1 MKGKFLVL
9 GGMVLG
15 LALAAVMVF
24 IGLAAPAAFAQGPV
38 GTPAPRGPGY
48 GGMMGGGFG
57 GMMGGYGPMM
67 GGTLGGPANS
77 LVAVAA
83 KTIGIEQADLIK
95 ALNAGQTIAH
105 VAKSKGVATDK
116 IVDAFVAPRVE
127 WLATAVKDG
136 RLTQAQADANLAA
149 MKANTASRLTSKF
162 TPGNGPAFMDGDND
176 GVCDYMENGTRP
188 AGAFGGMRGRWN
200 R

>member
-1 MKGKFLVL
+1 MKSKVLVL
-9 GGMVLG
+9 SGMVLG

-24 IGLAAPAAFAQGPV
+24 VGLAAPAAFAQGPV

-48 GGMMGGGFG
+48 GGMMGGG
-57 GMMGGYGPMM
+57 YGPMM
-67 GGTLGGPANS
+67 GGNFGGPANS

-83 KTIGIEQADLIK
+83 KAIGIEQADLVK
-95 ALNAGQTIAH
+95 ALNAGQTIAD

-136 RLTQAQADANLAA
+136 RLTQAQADANLAT
-149 MKANTASRLTSKF
+149 MKANIASRLTSQL

-176 GVCDYMENGTRP
+176 GVCDYMENGTQP
-188 AGAFGGMRGRWN
+188 GSHMQFGGMRGRWT